1 MATRNILTTIV
12 TLLDMQLWQKERV
25 KQCEVTMRRA
35 AKVDANQTEIVKALR
50 QVGASVQSLAATG
63 KGVPDLLV
71 GFRGKNLLL
80 EVKDGGK
87 VKSARKLTPDQ
98 VEWHQ
103 SWRGHVAVVE
113 SVEQA
118 IKILGE

>member
-1 MATRNILTTIV
+1 MKR
-12 TLLDMQLWQKERV
+12 
-25 KQCEVTMRRA
+25 CEVIVRRA

-103 SWRGHVAVVE
+103 DWRGHVAVVE